1 MGVWWWRDVAAA
13 VDGCV
18 QLLWRQIGFSLS
30 EPHNQSLSSP
40 IPTTPTHSSPV
51 ILSLF
56 DLLQLRT
63 QSLQCCSKPEK
74 RFDPLFIMLLTP
86 VSGYNG
92 IQHIWG
98 GTISVTSNWRP
109 EPGMYCCRHK
119 LSALPSKQMVMMD
132 KESVPE
138 WLPKTP
144 ECLTGHDHPG
154 HHPDDRQRVN
164 AIKPQWPVDQDMIKV
179 MIMISNQYTLCNTQA
194 WGIPHS
200 GLLADL
206 LNGNI
211 WSQNFS
217 LVCVHSCRLLR
228 PIQSKWSSPH
238 LIYINLFLLGSMPF
252 PHFPTLVSVHRS
264 SASRWFVVGVDWFQL
279 PRQHSATGLDY

>member
-1 MGVWWWRDVAAA
+1 MEHLTGELNGFLKEPSCSLNGRLVVERRGAA

-56 DLLQLRT
+56 DLLQLGT

-119 LSALPSKQMVMMD
+119 LSALPSKQMVMMANTLIKSRLSLAD
-132 KESVPE
+132 
-138 WLPKTP
+138 
-144 ECLTGHDHPG
+144 CLKHLT
-154 HHPDDRQRVN
+154 
-164 AIKPQWPVDQDMIKV
+164 ASLV
-179 MIMISNQYTLCNTQA
+179 MI
-194 WGIPHS
+194 
-200 GLLADL
+200 
-206 LNGNI
+206 
-211 WSQNFS
+211 
-217 LVCVHSCRLLR
+217 
-228 PIQSKWSSPH
+228 
-238 LIYINLFLLGSMPF
+238 
-252 PHFPTLVSVHRS
+252 TLVTT
-264 SASRWFVVGVDWFQL
+264 L
-279 PRQHSATGLDY
+279 MTGRESML

>member
-56 DLLQLRT
+56 DLLQLRA

-109 EPGMYCCRHK
+109 MPGMYCLRHPSSL
-119 LSALPSKQMVMMD
+119 LSLHWWWWCHIFIENQLKFHSISKEASWKAHRKKAWQTHVSWYLEYIPSGTSSLLSLQLWWGSK
-132 KESVPE
+132 
-138 WLPKTP
+138 W
-144 ECLTGHDHPG
+144 
-154 HHPDDRQRVN
+154 
-164 AIKPQWPVDQDMIKV
+164 
-179 MIMISNQYTLCNTQA
+179 NQSMKDTRFSLGLNPSIYVLYSKYQQ
-194 WGIPHS
+194 IS
-200 GLLADL
+200 GL
-206 LNGNI
+206 
-211 WSQNFS
+211 WYQSQFLS
-217 LVCVHSCRLLR
+217 
-228 PIQSKWSSPH
+228 
-238 LIYINLFLLGSMPF
+238 INLAIPI
-252 PHFPTLVSVHRS
+252 T
-264 SASRWFVVGVDWFQL
+264 Q
-279 PRQHSATGLDY
+279 

>member
-56 DLLQLRT
+56 DLLQLRA

-109 EPGMYCCRHK
+109 MPGMYCLRRSN
-119 LSALPSKQMVMMD
+119 LSALPSTMIILLELTFHF
-132 KESVPE
+132 KEQTSEINAWPT
-138 WLPKTP
+138 L
-144 ECLTGHDHPG
+144 LTGKLFWPL
-154 HHPDDRQRVN
+154 RQ
-164 AIKPQWPVDQDMIKV
+164 
-179 MIMISNQYTLCNTQA
+179 
-194 WGIPHS
+194 GIVR
-200 GLLADL
+200 
-206 LNGNI
+206 
-211 WSQNFS
+211 
-217 LVCVHSCRLLR
+217 LVAR
-228 PIQSKWSSPH
+228 
-238 LIYINLFLLGSMPF
+238 GA
-252 PHFPTLVSVHRS
+252 T
-264 SASRWFVVGVDWFQL
+264 VVVL
-279 PRQHSATGLDY
+279 